1 MAAMLKEFWPL
12 SKVLQPWQNS
22 RINKQ
27 LKRRQMKPTELEQA
41 LNDLRSLREMRD
53 SRGWAILKATA
64 KEDILNAALQ
74 LSENPTMTEKEVD
87 FRRGSIAATRQ
98 FVNVVDLLIAKAEN
112 DILIATAEQS
122 QNQNLNATA

>member
-1 MAAMLKEFWPL
+1 MLKEFWPL

>member
-1 MAAMLKEFWPL
+1 
-12 SKVLQPWQNS
+12 
-22 RINKQ
+22 
-27 LKRRQMKPTELEQA
+27 MKPTELEQA